1 MIRTDFAPG
10 SNSLTLFFNLT
21 ARLFMALIGTR
32 QTLSQKLQ
40 QKLSPQQIQL
50 MKLLQ
55 IPTAT
60 LEQRIQEELE
70 ANPALEEGD
79 ETADLLEGMSG
90 MEMADSDA
98 EYFDREEKNG
108 KEERAEED
116 SGSLDD
122 VDRDTAD
129 EYADEEEVVSIREDD
144 VELDDYLMDFIEDDP
159 ATYKTRGD
167 DHGAEEEERTIPL
180 AFESTFHEY
189 LEQQLGLIR
198 LKDEREHNIALQI
211 IGSIDD
217 DGYLRRELTAMV
229 DDLLFSQNIATDEK
243 EIERIMALVQQFDPP
258 GTGARDLRECLLL
271 QLRYKLKQSDE
282 IVGYEEKMA
291 IQVAIKI
298 IDQHFDEFTKKHYP
312 KLARQLNLDEEDLK
326 AAVDEILKLN
336 PKPASGF
343 VSRSDRAVNYVVPD
357 FLVNNR
363 DGELELTLNAR
374 NAPELRINDQYRDM
388 LKAFHA
394 GRNGRRPS
402 RKEKETILFIKQK
415 IDSAKWF
422 IDAIKQRQQTMML
435 TMGAILD
442 HQHEY
447 FLSGDQK
454 KIRPMILKDVADAT
468 GLDISTVSRV
478 ANSKYVQTEFGTKR
492 LKEFF
497 SESLQTQ
504 DGEEVS
510 TLEVKKILTDMIKEE
525 NKRRPLSDEK
535 LKSIL
540 LKKGYNIARR
550 TVAKYREQLN
560 IPVARL
566 RKEL

>member
-1 MIRTDFAPG
+1 MA
-10 SNSLTLFFNLT
+10 SLY
-21 ARLFMALIGTR
+21 GPK

-70 ANPALEEGD
+70 INPALEEGD
-79 ETADLLEGMSG
+79 EILEVSEGMS
-90 MEMADSDA
+90 EMDLSDA
-98 EYFDREEKNG
+98 DLSYYEREQKAESGNSDADESASEG
-108 KEERAEED
+108 SADVIEEIE
-116 SGSLDD
+116 
-122 VDRDTAD
+122 RDTSD
-129 EYADEEEVVSIREDD
+129 DYADEDEAVSLRDDD

-159 ATYKTRGD
+159 STYKTRDEGRGGD
-167 DHGAEEEERTIPL
+167 EEEKSVPL
-180 AFESTFHEY
+180 AFENTFHEY
-189 LEQQLGLIR
+189 LEQQLGL
-198 LKDEREHNIALQI
+198 LELNDEREHAIAMQI

-217 DGYLRRELTAMV
+217 DGYLRREAAAMV
-229 DDLLFSQNIATDEK
+229 DDLLFSQNISTHEK
-243 EIERIMALVQQFDPP
+243 EIARILAKIQQFDPP
-258 GTGARDLRECLLL
+258 GIGARDLRECLLL
-271 QLRYKLKQSDE
+271 QLHHRLRQEEDTLSHDE
-282 IVGYEEKMA
+282 KVA
-291 IQVAIKI
+291 IQIAIRI
-298 IDQHFDEFTKKHYP
+298 IDQYFDEFTKKHYP
-312 KLARQLNLDEEDLK
+312 KLCRQLNIDEEDLK
-326 AAVDEILKLN
+326 LAVDEILKLN

-343 VSRSDRAVNYVVPD
+343 ATRGDRALNYVVPD

-374 NAPELRINDQYRDM
+374 NAPDLRINDQYRDM

-394 GRNGRRPS
+394 GRNGRRPTK
-402 RKEKETILFIKQK
+402 KEKEAVLFIKQK

-435 TMGAILD
+435 TMGAILR
-442 HQHEY
+442 HQYDY
-447 FLSGDQK
+447 FLTGDQK
-454 KIRPMILKDVADAT
+454 KLRPMILKDIADMT
-468 GLDISTVSRV
+468 SLDISTVSRV

-492 LKEFF
+492 LKDFF
-497 SESLQTQ
+497 SESLSTQ

-510 TLEVKKILTDMIKEE
+510 TLEVKKILTDIIGEE
-525 NKRRPLSDEK
+525 HKRRPLSDEK

-540 LKKGYNIARR
+540 MKKGYNIARR

-566 RKEL
+566 RKAL